1 MGKVIRSTYPLDFS
15 IGLLMLIF
23 AMACLLSHQIF
34 DVPIHQMNESEG
46 IYFGMFLASIPVVIM
61 VIIVWEE
68 ILFPVKVKELDDAL
82 VFRNHRTKLRLQILI
97 YCCIPAILGFI
108 YWEYEVNH
116 IRFFIWSAVC
126 MVPPIAEKI
135 ISGVNNYNDF
145 LKFTDKEI
153 EYKNNEKIGLFDIKN
168 IQKIIIKRDDRQII
182 QKIELLFY
190 TGNPITIDLDEM
202 ELDEFYDSIE
212 SSLSEKYARLM

>member
-34 DVPIHQMNESEG
+34 DVPLHEMNESEG
-46 IYFGMFLASIPVVIM
+46 IYFGMFLASVPVVIM

-68 ILFPVKVKELDDAL
+68 ILFPVRVKEIDDEL
-82 VFRNHRTKLRLQILI
+82 IFRNHRTKLRLQILI
-97 YCCIPAILGFI
+97 YCCIPAILVFI
-108 YWEYEVNH
+108 YLEYEVNH
-116 IRFFIWSAVC
+116 VRFFIWSAVC
-126 MVPPIAEKI
+126 MVPPIVEKI

-145 LKFTDKEI
+145 LRFTDSEI
-153 EYKNNEKIGLFDIKN
+153 EYKNNEKIGVFDIKN
-168 IQKIIIKRDDRQII
+168 IQKITIKRDDRKII
-182 QKIELLFY
+182 EKIELLFY
-190 TGNPITIDLDEM
+190 TGNPVTIDLDEM